1 MMPPQHTCAI
11 LLRLAFGEDRGMA
24 ARSFDV
30 VILGGG
36 NAGMG
41 VTVAT
46 REAGLNVAMVE
57 PDLLGGTCPNRG
69 CMPKKVL
76 VAAAHALD
84 EIERAKAHHI
94 AVGKPTLD
102 WAALIDREKAMI
114 RGIPGSLAD
123 LMNRRG
129 VEVIRHRG
137 RFAGPNAVAVDG
149 EILAAEHIVIAT
161 GSKPRRLP
169 FPGAE
174 LMITSDDVLSERT
187 LPASVVFVGGGV
199 IALEFSH
206 VYARA
211 GAQVTILE
219 MLPRLLTNM
228 DADAVAQLHG
238 ETERIG
244 VAIHT
249 GVEIH
254 RIERAGDRLRVI
266 YQQDG
271 SEHALEADRVVNG
284 AGRTADVDSLDLSA
298 GKVASER
305 ERIAL
310 DAHLRSTSN
319 AAVYACGDAIA
330 THAQLSPIA
339 TYEGRIV
346 GRNIVEGPRHTP
358 DYASI
363 PACVFTVPT
372 LASVGLTQAAA
383 EEQGIELRVE
393 VNEMRN
399 WLSGR
404 TYAEIAAWAKVLID
418 KQTDRIIGAHILGHA
433 GEELIHIFA
442 LAMKHG
448 ITAGEIRDLVYGFPT
463 FSADIKSML

>member
-1 MMPPQHTCAI
+1 MPT
-11 LLRLAFGEDRGMA
+11 
-24 ARSFDV
+24 RSFDV

-46 REAGLNVAMVE
+46 REAGLTVAMIE

-76 VAAAHALD
+76 VAAAHVLD
-84 EIERAKAHHI
+84 EIERANAHHI
-94 AVGKPTLD
+94 TIGKPSLD

-114 RGIPGSLAD
+114 SGIPISLGA
-123 LMNRRG
+123 LMERRG
-129 VEVIRHRG
+129 VEVIRDRG
-137 RFAGPNAVAVDG
+137 RFASPNAVAVGG
-149 EILAAEHIVIAT
+149 EILEAKHIVIAT
-161 GSKPRRLP
+161 GSTPRRPP

-174 LMITSDDVLSERT
+174 LMITSDDVLNERR

-211 GAQVTILE
+211 GAAVTILE
-219 MLPRLLTNM
+219 VLPRLLDNM
-228 DADAVAQLHG
+228 DVDAVAQLHVA
-238 ETERIG
+238 TERLG

-249 GVEIH
+249 GVEIQ
-254 RIERAGDRLRVI
+254 RVEQAGDRLRVV
-266 YQQDG
+266 YQEGG
-271 SEHALEADRVVNG
+271 SERTVEAERVVNG
-284 AGRTADVDSLDLSA
+284 AGRVADVVGLDLAA
-298 GKVASER
+298 GDVAAER
-305 ERIAL
+305 GRIAL
-310 DAHLRSTSN
+310 DPRLRSTSN
-319 AAVYACGDAIA
+319 PGVYVCGDAVA
-330 THAQLSPIA
+330 TTPQLSPIA

-346 GRNIVEGPRHTP
+346 GRNIADGPLHVP

-363 PACVFTVPT
+363 PSCVFTVPA

-383 EEQGIELRVE
+383 EDKGIAVRAV
-393 VNEMRN
+393 VNDMHE

-404 TYAEIAAWAKVLID
+404 TYAEHAAWAKVLIEER
-418 KQTDRIIGAHILGHA
+418 TDRIIGAHIFGHA
-433 GEELIHIFA
+433 GEELIHLFA

-448 ITAGEIRDLVYGFPT
+448 ITASQIRDLIYGFPT
-463 FSADIKSML
+463 FSADIKSLL

>member
-1 MMPPQHTCAI
+1 MT
-11 LLRLAFGEDRGMA
+11 
-24 ARSFDV
+24 RSFNV

-46 REAGLNVAMVE
+46 REAGLKVAMIE

-84 EIERAKAHHI
+84 EIARAPAHHI
-94 AVGKPTLD
+94 AVGAPQLD

-114 RGIPGSLAD
+114 RPIPASLEA

-129 VEVIRHRG
+129 VEVIRGRG
-137 RFAGPNAVAVDG
+137 RFVAPNAVAVDG
-149 EILAAEHIVIAT
+149 ETLEARHIVVAT
-161 GSKPRRLP
+161 GSRPRALP

-174 LMITSDDVLSERT
+174 LMMTSDDVLSERA
-187 LPASVVFVGGGV
+187 LPAEVVFVGGGV

-211 GAQVTILE
+211 GSRVTILE
-219 MLPRLLTNM
+219 ALPQLLGTM
-228 DADAVAQLHG
+228 DADAVAQLRG
-238 ETERIG
+238 ATERIG

-249 GVEIH
+249 GVEVR

-266 YQQDG
+266 FEDG
-271 SEHALEADRVVNG
+271 GAEHAVTADRVVNG
-284 AGRTADVDSLDLSA
+284 AGRVADVEGLDLAA
-298 GKVASER
+298 GNVAAER

-310 DAHLRSTSN
+310 DPYLRSTSN
-319 AAVYACGDAIA
+319 PFVHVCGDAVAA
-330 THAQLSPIA
+330 TPQLSPVA
-339 TYEGRIV
+339 TYQGRIV
-346 GRNIVEGPRHTP
+346 GRNIVEGAKYTP
-358 DYASI
+358 EYASI
-363 PACVFTVPT
+363 PACVFTVPA

-383 EEQGIELRVE
+383 ERQGLRFRAE
-393 VNEMRN
+393 VNDLHE

-404 TYAEIAAWAKVLID
+404 TYAETAAWAKVLVEEG
-418 KQTDRIIGAHILGHA
+418 TDRIVGAHILGHA
-433 GEELIHIFA
+433 GEELIHLFA

-448 ITAGEIRDLVYGFPT
+448 IKAGDVRDLIYGFPT

>member
-1 MMPPQHTCAI
+1 MPT
-11 LLRLAFGEDRGMA
+11 
-24 ARSFDV
+24 RSFDV

-46 REAGLNVAMVE
+46 REAGHTVAMIE

-69 CMPKKVL
+69 CVPKKVL

-84 EIERAKAHHI
+84 EIDRAKTHHI
-94 AVGKPTLD
+94 TVGQPSLD
-102 WAALIDREKAMI
+102 WAALIDREKAMVA
-114 RGIPGSLAD
+114 GIPGSLGE

-129 VEVIRHRG
+129 VEVIRGRG

-149 EILAAEHIVIAT
+149 EILEAKYIVIAT

-174 LMITSDDVLSERT
+174 LMVTSDDVLSDRT
-187 LPASVVFVGGGV
+187 LPASVAFVGGGV

-211 GAQVTILE
+211 GSRVTILE
-219 MLPRLLTNM
+219 MLPRLLTTM
-228 DADAVAQLHG
+228 DADAVAQLHSA
-238 ETERIG
+238 TERIG

-249 GVEIH
+249 GVKIQQ
-254 RIERAGDRLRVI
+254 IERAGDHLRVI
-266 YQQDG
+266 YQEAG
-271 SEHALEADRVVNG
+271 SEHAIEVDRVVNG
-284 AGRTADVDSLDLSA
+284 AGRIADLDGLDLPA
-298 GKVASER
+298 GQVASEGG
-305 ERIAL
+305 RISL

-319 AAVYACGDAIA
+319 PAVFACGDAVA
-330 THAQLSPIA
+330 TSPQLSPIA

-346 GRNIVEGPRHTP
+346 GRNIVDGPKHAP
-358 DYASI
+358 DYVTV
-363 PACVFTVPT
+363 PACVFTVPA
-372 LASVGLTQAAA
+372 LASVGHTQAAA
-383 EEQGIELRVE
+383 EEQGIELCVE
-393 VNEMRN
+393 VNDMWN

-404 TYAEIAAWAKVLID
+404 TYAETAAWAKVLVE
-418 KQTDRIIGAHILGHA
+418 KYTDRIVGAHILGRA

-448 ITAGEIRDLVYGFPT
+448 ITAGDVKELIYGFPT
-463 FSADIKSML
+463 FSADIKAMW

>member
-1 MMPPQHTCAI
+1 MPT
-11 LLRLAFGEDRGMA
+11 RN
-24 ARSFDV
+24 FDV

-46 REAGLNVAMVE
+46 REAGLKVAIIE

-84 EIERAKAHHI
+84 EIARAKAHHI
-94 AVGKPTLD
+94 TVGQPSLD
-102 WAALIDREKAMI
+102 WAALIDREKVMI
-114 RGIPGSLAD
+114 GGIPVSLGE

-129 VEVIRHRG
+129 VEVIRDRG

-149 EILAAEHIVIAT
+149 EVLEAKHIAIAT

-211 GAQVTILE
+211 GVRVTILE
-219 MLPRLLTNM
+219 VLPRLLDNM
-228 DADAVAQLHG
+228 DADAVAQL
-238 ETERIG
+238 
-244 VAIHT
+244 
-249 GVEIH
+249 
-254 RIERAGDRLRVI
+254 RAAA
-266 YQQDG
+266 
-271 SEHALEADRVVNG
+271 ERVVNG
-284 AGRTADVDSLDLSA
+284 AGRVANVDGLDLAA
-298 GKVASER
+298 GNVAEER
-305 ERIAL
+305 ARIAL
-310 DAHLRSTSN
+310 DPRLRSTSN
-319 AAVYACGDAIA
+319 AAVYVCGDAVA
-330 THAQLSPIA
+330 TTPQLSPIA

-346 GRNIVEGPRHTP
+346 GRNIADGPLHVP

-363 PACVFTVPT
+363 PSCVFTVPA
-372 LASVGLTQAAA
+372 LASVGLTQDAA
-383 EEQGIELRVE
+383 EEKGIECRVA
-393 VNEMRN
+393 VNDIHE

-404 TYAEIAAWAKVLID
+404 TYAETTAWAKVLID
-418 KQTDRIIGAHILGHA
+418 AKSDRILGAHLVGHA

-448 ITAGEIRDLVYGFPT
+448 ITAGGIGDLIYGFPT

>member
-1 MMPPQHTCAI
+1 MP
-11 LLRLAFGEDRGMA
+11 

-46 REAGLNVAMVE
+46 REAGLKVAMIE

-94 AVGKPTLD
+94 TVGKPSLDWAALIDRPSLD

-114 RGIPGSLAD
+114 AGIPASLGE
-123 LMNRRG
+123 LMTRRG
-129 VEVIRHRG
+129 VEVIRDRG
-137 RFAGPNAVAVDG
+137 RFVGPNAVAVGG
-149 EILAAEHIVIAT
+149 ETLEAKHITIAT
-161 GSKPRRLP
+161 GSTPRRLP

-174 LMITSDDVLSERT
+174 LMITSDDVLSERR

-199 IALEFSH
+199 IALEFGH

-211 GAQVTILE
+211 GARVTILE
-219 MLPRLLTNM
+219 VLPQLLGNM
-228 DADAVAQLHG
+228 DADAVAQLRAA
-238 ETERIG
+238 TERLGI
-244 VAIHT
+244 AIHT
-249 GVEIH
+249 GVDVR
-254 RIERAGDRLRVI
+254 RIERSGDRLRVV
-266 YQQDG
+266 YEEGG
-271 SEHALEADRVVNG
+271 SERTAEAERVING
-284 AGRTADVDSLDLSA
+284 AGRVANVAGLDLA
-298 GKVASER
+298 AANVTAEHG
-305 ERIAL
+305 RIAHDPYL
-310 DAHLRSTSN
+310 CSASN
-319 AAVYACGDAIA
+319 RAVYVCGDAVA
-330 THAQLSPIA
+330 EHAQLSPIA

-346 GRNIVEGPRHTP
+346 GRNIVDGPQHVP
-358 DYASI
+358 DYTGIAS
-363 PACVFTVPT
+363 CVFTVPA

-383 EEQGIELRVE
+383 EKKRID
-393 VNEMRN
+393 VNVKVSDMHE

-404 TYAEIAAWAKVLID
+404 TYALSAAWSKVLID
-418 KQTDRIIGAHILGHA
+418 KKTDRVVGVHLFGHA

-448 ITAGEIRDLVYGFPT
+448 ITATEIRDFVYGFPT